1 MFTNISAA
9 TDFYINRRDATGS
22 ISVNQWFNKDKTI
35 TLNARLGYSHDFKGG
50 HHVDAFIA
58 YEQRNTIILVF
69 LPIVQIIYQQ
79 LFRNLRRKRCS

>member
-1 MFTNISAA
+1 MFTNMTQQQIPIS
-9 TDFYINRRDATGS
+9 TDVMPQVP
-22 ISVNQWFNKDKTI
+22 SVLTQWFNKDKTI

-58 YEQRNTIILVF
+58 YEQVNTIIPVF

-79 LFRNLRRKRCS
+79 LFLKSCRKRCS